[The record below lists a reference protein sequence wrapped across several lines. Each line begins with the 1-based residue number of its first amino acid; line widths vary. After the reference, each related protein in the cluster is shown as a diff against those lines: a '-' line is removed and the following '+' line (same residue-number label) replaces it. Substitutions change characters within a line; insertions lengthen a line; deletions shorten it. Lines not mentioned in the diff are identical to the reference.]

1 MSGINDIILN
11 YKGIKKPIK
20 IPENFS
26 QLENLF
32 LMLFNE
38 DKNKNFSFSY
48 ISKIDK
54 NTNFSEIKSKI
65 INVDLLNDKNNDE
78 IYDLSKK
85 NQNSHLDV
93 EKDLNKFK
101 KDYQELQEKCKLLQ
115 VQIKEYEK
123 KIYNIENGIKHL
135 KVEYE
140 KTLTEE
146 KNIAKLDSIFK
157 SINGNTI
164 LIYSNEGNS
173 MIYYD
178 INNNQKIT
186 EIKNAHNS
194 KIIKVSHCY
203 DNLNKRDVVMSIA
216 EKNDIKLW
224 DLKSFECIHIF
235 NNIYEKGFITGCF
248 FKDNNQSYIITGCSE
263 NYTSIK
269 IFDFKGKL
277 ISEIGLFNYFNYYY
291 SEERGVHYINTFEIS
306 SSIIIGSC
314 GEIIIYQDLFSLSE
328 KKIYKDDA
336 RCGIFYN
343 NIILDEKN
351 KRIIALFLESFGK
364 IIIIWNFYCEQV
376 FAKIVINDTFQW
388 NDAFLLDNNYLF
400 LTNDNELKIID
411 FKRA

>member
-11 YKGIKKPIK
+11 YKEIKKPIK

-38 DKNKNFSFSY
+38 DKNKNFYFSY

-54 NTNFSEIKSKI
+54 NINFSEIKSKI

-78 IYDLSKK
+78 IYYLSKK
-85 NQNSHLDV
+85 NQNSHLNI

-101 KDYQELQEKCKLLQ
+101 KDYKEKQEKCKLLQ

-140 KTLTEE
+140 KTLTQEWGVAE
-146 KNIAKLDSIFK
+146 LYSIFK

-186 EIKNAHNS
+186 KIKNAHNS

-248 FKDNNQSYIITGCSE
+248 FKDNNQSYIITGCNE
-263 NYTSIK
+263 NYTSI
-269 IFDFKGKL
+269 
-277 ISEIGLFNYFNYYY
+277 
-291 SEERGVHYINTFEIS
+291 
-306 SSIIIGSC
+306 
-314 GEIIIYQDLFSLSE
+314 
-328 KKIYKDDA
+328 
-336 RCGIFYN
+336 
-343 NIILDEKN
+343 NI
-351 KRIIALFLESFGK
+351 
-364 IIIIWNFYCEQV
+364 
-376 FAKIVINDTFQW
+376 
-388 NDAFLLDNNYLF
+388 
-400 LTNDNELKIID
+400 
-411 FKRA
+411 